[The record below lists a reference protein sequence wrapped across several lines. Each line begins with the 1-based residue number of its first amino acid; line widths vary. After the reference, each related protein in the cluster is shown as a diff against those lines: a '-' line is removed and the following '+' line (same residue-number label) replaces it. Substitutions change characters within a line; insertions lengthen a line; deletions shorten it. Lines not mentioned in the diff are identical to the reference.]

1 VIVNWKGAASPRSAL
16 LDVAASSRAWGAG
29 LDGTPGLAE
38 AVPLEARAAASAD
51 GASSELIGRGGRAG
65 AGSGVDATAAA
76 GPRPRVG
83 AALLKPGRGNDQ
95 GQRRSPPA
103 LPMSQQSDTPP
114 PAAPAWLRDL
124 AGAWI
129 FYSVLP
135 AWPRPTPRFRRIARF
150 APWIGAVLGGLQ
162 GLLWWG
168 LEGRVPTLAQV
179 ALVLAAGLLLSGGLH
194 MDGAMDTAD
203 GLAAGERLLEAM
215 EDSRVGASGAQ
226 ALALLLLLRSAALA
240 SLGPLAAL
248 ALPWAAL
255 WGRVAPLVAM
265 ARFPYLRPGGTAA
278 FHREH
283 WAGLAVELRPTAL
296 LVVLLVVIE
305 TALSDGVVPGSGA
318 RMALVT
324 GLVGVLPALV
334 VPLWLGRRLGGHS
347 GDSYGACV
355 EWGETLA
362 LLLGAALSLA
372 GAGGAVR

>member
-1 VIVNWKGAASPRSAL
+1 MIGTSPRP
-16 LDVAASSRAWGAG
+16 SS
-29 LDGTPGLAE
+29 
-38 AVPLEARAAASAD
+38 
-51 GASSELIGRGGRAG
+51 
-65 AGSGVDATAAA
+65 
-76 GPRPRVG
+76 
-83 AALLKPGRGNDQ
+83 Q
-95 GQRRSPPA
+95 
-103 LPMSQQSDTPP
+103 PMSQPPDATPA
-114 PAAPAWLRDL
+114 AAPAWLRDL

-135 AWPRPTPRFRRIARF
+135 AWPWPEPRFRRIARF
-150 APWIGAVLGGLQ
+150 APWVGAVLGGLQ

-179 ALVLAAGLLLSGGLH
+179 ALVLAASLLLTGGLH

-215 EDSRVGASGAQ
+215 DDSRVGASGAQ
-226 ALALLLLLRSAALA
+226 ALALLLLLRTAALV
-240 SLGPLAAL
+240 SLATAAPL

-283 WAGLAVELRPTAL
+283 WAGLARELRPTAL
-296 LVVLLVVIE
+296 LVLLVVVIE
-305 TALSDGVVPGSGA
+305 MAVAGWVVAGSGA
-318 RMALVT
+318 SKAVLA
-324 GLVGVLPALV
+324 GLAGLLPALV

-355 EWGETLA
+355 EWSEALA
-362 LLLGAALSLA
+362 LLLSAALSL
-372 GAGGAVR
+372 GGAAGPAS

>member
-1 VIVNWKGAASPRSAL
+1 MIGTSPRP
-16 LDVAASSRAWGAG
+16 SS
-29 LDGTPGLAE
+29 
-38 AVPLEARAAASAD
+38 
-51 GASSELIGRGGRAG
+51 
-65 AGSGVDATAAA
+65 
-76 GPRPRVG
+76 
-83 AALLKPGRGNDQ
+83 Q
-95 GQRRSPPA
+95 
-103 LPMSQQSDTPP
+103 PMSQPPDATPA
-114 PAAPAWLRDL
+114 AAPAWLRDL

-135 AWPRPTPRFRRIARF
+135 AWPWPEPRFRRIARF
-150 APWIGAVLGGLQ
+150 APWVGAVLGGLQ

-179 ALVLAAGLLLSGGLH
+179 ALVLAAGLLLTGGLH

-215 EDSRVGASGAQ
+215 DDSRVGASGAQ
-226 ALALLLLLRSAALA
+226 ALALLLLLRTAALA
-240 SLGPLAAL
+240 SLATAAPL

-283 WAGLAVELRPTAL
+283 WAGLARELRPTAL
-296 LVVLLVVIE
+296 LVLLVVVIE
-305 TALSDGVVPGSGA
+305 MAVAGWVVAGSGA
-318 RMALVT
+318 SKAVLA
-324 GLVGVLPALV
+324 GLAGLLPALV

-355 EWGETLA
+355 EWSEALA
-362 LLLGAALSLA
+362 LLLSAALSL
-372 GAGGAVR
+372 GGAAGPAS

>member
-1 VIVNWKGAASPRSAL
+1 MSQP
-16 LDVAASSRAWGAG
+16 
-29 LDGTPGLAE
+29 P
-38 AVPLEARAAASAD
+38 
-51 GASSELIGRGGRAG
+51 
-65 AGSGVDATAAA
+65 DAT
-76 GPRPRVG
+76 P
-83 AALLKPGRGNDQ
+83 
-95 GQRRSPPA
+95 S
-103 LPMSQQSDTPP
+103 
-114 PAAPAWLRDL
+114 AAPAWLRDL

-135 AWPRPTPRFRRIARF
+135 AWPWPRPRFQRIARF

-168 LEGRVPTLAQV
+168 LEGRVPPLAQV
-179 ALVLAAGLLLSGGLH
+179 ALVLVAGLLLTGGLH

-226 ALALLLLLRSAALA
+226 ALALLLLLRTAALA
-240 SLGPLAAL
+240 TLAAAAPL

-283 WAGLAVELRPTAL
+283 WAGLARELRPTAL
-296 LVVLLVVIE
+296 LVLLVVVIDL
-305 TALSDGVVPGSGA
+305 AVAGWVVPRSGA
-318 RMALVT
+318 SKALLA
-324 GLVGVLPALV
+324 GLAGLLPALV

-355 EWGETLA
+355 EWSEALA
-362 LLLGAALSLA
+362 LLLSAALSL
-372 GAGGAVR
+372 GGAAGPAS

>member
-1 VIVNWKGAASPRSAL
+1 MI
-16 LDVAASSRAWGAG
+16 
-29 LDGTPGLAE
+29 GTA
-38 AVPLEARAAASAD
+38 
-51 GASSELIGRGGRAG
+51 
-65 AGSGVDATAAA
+65 
-76 GPRPRVG
+76 PRPSS
-83 AALLKPGRGNDQ
+83 Q
-95 GQRRSPPA
+95 
-103 LPMSQQSDTPP
+103 PMSQPPDATPA
-114 PAAPAWLRDL
+114 AAPAWLRDL

-135 AWPRPTPRFRRIARF
+135 AWPWPEPRFRRIARF
-150 APWIGAVLGGLQ
+150 APWVGAVLGGLQ

-179 ALVLAAGLLLSGGLH
+179 ALVLAAGLLLTGGLH

-215 EDSRVGASGAQ
+215 DDSRVGASGAQ
-226 ALALLLLLRSAALA
+226 ALALLLLLRTAALA
-240 SLGPLAAL
+240 SLAAAAPL

-265 ARFPYLRPGGTAA
+265 ARFPYLRPGGSAA

-296 LVVLLVVIE
+296 LVV
-305 TALSDGVVPGSGA
+305 ALMVAPLTLIQGAGAGWVLPGSGA
-318 RMALVT
+318 AMAVLA
-324 GLVGVLPALV
+324 GLAGLLPALV

-355 EWGETLA
+355 EWTEALA
-362 LLLGAALSLA
+362 LLLSAALSL
-372 GAGGAVR
+372 GGTASAAS

>member
-1 VIVNWKGAASPRSAL
+1 MI
-16 LDVAASSRAWGAG
+16 
-29 LDGTPGLAE
+29 GTA
-38 AVPLEARAAASAD
+38 
-51 GASSELIGRGGRAG
+51 
-65 AGSGVDATAAA
+65 
-76 GPRPRVG
+76 PRPSS
-83 AALLKPGRGNDQ
+83 Q
-95 GQRRSPPA
+95 
-103 LPMSQQSDTPP
+103 PMSQPPDATPA
-114 PAAPAWLRDL
+114 AAPAWLRDL

-135 AWPRPTPRFRRIARF
+135 AWPWPEPRFRRIARF
-150 APWIGAVLGGLQ
+150 APWVGAVLGGLQ

-168 LEGRVPTLAQV
+168 LEGRVPPLAQV
-179 ALVLAAGLLLSGGLH
+179 ALVLAAGLLLTGGLH

-226 ALALLLLLRSAALA
+226 ALALLLLLRTAALA
-240 SLGPLAAL
+240 SLATAAPL

-283 WAGLAVELRPTAL
+283 WAGLARELRPTAL
-296 LVVLLVVIE
+296 LVLLVVVID
-305 TALSDGVVPGSGA
+305 TSVAGWLVAGSGA
-318 RMALVT
+318 SKAVLA
-324 GLVGVLPALV
+324 GLAGLLPALV

-355 EWGETLA
+355 EWSEALA
-362 LLLGAALSLA
+362 LLLSAALSL
-372 GAGGAVR
+372 GGAAGPAS

>member
-1 VIVNWKGAASPRSAL
+1 MSKP
-16 LDVAASSRAWGAG
+16 
-29 LDGTPGLAE
+29 P
-38 AVPLEARAAASAD
+38 
-51 GASSELIGRGGRAG
+51 
-65 AGSGVDATAAA
+65 DAT
-76 GPRPRVG
+76 P
-83 AALLKPGRGNDQ
+83 
-95 GQRRSPPA
+95 S
-103 LPMSQQSDTPP
+103 
-114 PAAPAWLRDL
+114 AAPAWLRDL

-135 AWPRPTPRFRRIARF
+135 AWPWPEPRFRRIARF
-150 APWIGAVLGGLQ
+150 APWVGAVLGGLQ

-168 LEGRVPTLAQV
+168 LEGRVPPLAQV
-179 ALVLAAGLLLSGGLH
+179 ALVLAAGLLLTGGLH

-226 ALALLLLLRSAALA
+226 ALALLLLLRTAALA
-240 SLGPLAAL
+240 TLAAAAPL

-283 WAGLAVELRPTAL
+283 WAGLARELRPTAL
-296 LVVLLVVIE
+296 LVLLVVVIHM
-305 TALSDGVVPGSGA
+305 AVAGWVVAGIGA
-318 RMALVT
+318 SKAVLA
-324 GLVGVLPALV
+324 GLAGLLPALV

-355 EWGETLA
+355 EWSEALA
-362 LLLGAALSLA
+362 LLLSAALSL
-372 GAGGAVR
+372 GGAAGSAS

>member
-1 VIVNWKGAASPRSAL
+1 MIGPSPRP
-16 LDVAASSRAWGAG
+16 SSQPRAQ
-29 LDGTPGLAE
+29 PPE
-38 AVPLEARAAASAD
+38 P
-51 GASSELIGRGGRAG
+51 
-65 AGSGVDATAAA
+65 
-76 GPRPRVG
+76 
-83 AALLKPGRGNDQ
+83 KP
-95 GQRRSPPA
+95 S
-103 LPMSQQSDTPP
+103 
-114 PAAPAWLRDL
+114 AAPPWLRDL

-135 AWPRPTPRFRRIARF
+135 AWPWPEPRFRRIARF

-162 GLLWWG
+162 ALLWWG
-168 LEGRVPTLAQV
+168 LEGRVPPLAQV
-179 ALVLAAGLLLSGGLH
+179 ALVLTAGLLLSGGLH

-215 EDSRVGASGAQ
+215 DDSRVGASGAQ
-226 ALALLLLLRSAALA
+226 ALALLLLLRTAALA
-240 SLGPLAAL
+240 TLAAAAPL

-305 TALSDGVVPGSGA
+305 MAAAAWVVPRSGA
-318 RMALVT
+318 TMAVLM
-324 GLVGVLPALV
+324 GLAGLLPALV
-334 VPLWLGRRLGGHS
+334 VPLWLGKRLGGHS

-355 EWGETLA
+355 EWTEAFA
-362 LLLGAALSLA
+362 LLLSAALSL
-372 GAGGAVR
+372 GGAASAAG